1 MIERPNLSEIEEA
14 RERLAGVA
22 ARTPLVPMH
31 SYDGQSRVHLKLEI
45 HQPVTSFKIRGVFNA
60 VAALSPERRSKG
72 ILTTSAGNTAQALA
86 WCGRHFGVEARS
98 LMPETAP
105 QTKIDAVRAYGGT
118 PILVTFDE
126 LMRFMLE
133 RGWESDE
140 AAFIHPWTDRDV
152 LIGHATAGLEII
164 EDLPDVEAA
173 YIPVGGGGLI
183 GGVGSALKAL
193 KPSLRVIA
201 VEPEGCPALARA
213 LDAGHPVNVECR
225 TICDGVAVP
234 FMTEEVFPL
243 LRDLIDDIVLVSEE
257 EVMSTIRRL
266 AFGNR
271 IIVEGAAALAPA
283 AAARASE
290 NGPVVAMVTG
300 GSIDQDRLMDILAG

>member
-1 MIERPNLSEIEEA
+1 MIERPNLTEIEEA
-14 RERLAGVA
+14 RARLAGVA
-22 ARTPLVPMH
+22 VRTPIVPLH
-31 SYDGQSRVHLKLEI
+31 SYADRSNVHLKLEI

-60 VAALSPERRSKG
+60 VSALSPEERAKG

-86 WCGRHFGVEARS
+86 WSGRYFGVEARS

-118 PILVTFDE
+118 PVLVTFDE

-133 RGWESDE
+133 RGWETSE

-152 LIGHATAGLEII
+152 LIGHGTAGLEIV
-164 EDLPDVEAA
+164 EDLPDVEAV

-193 KPSLRVIA
+193 KPDVRVIA
-201 VEPEGCPALARA
+201 VEPEGCPALASA
-213 LDAGHPVNVECR
+213 LDAGHPVTVQCQ

-234 FMTEEVFPL
+234 FMTEEMFPL
-243 LRDLIDDIVLVSEE
+243 LRDLVDDVVLISEDN
-257 EVMSTIRRL
+257 VKATIRSL

-271 IIVEGAAALAPA
+271 IIVEGAAALATA
-283 AAARASE
+283 AASQATYP
-290 NGPVVAMVTG
+290 GQLVAMVTG
-300 GSIDQDRLMDILAG
+300 GSIDPTLLSTVLTS